1 MENRGIW
8 YWSLAL
14 IVVVI
19 GLAVWSLYPPS
30 QKLNLG
36 LDLRGGTTLIYEV
49 DVPKG
54 GDSRQIIDS
63 TIEIL
68 KKRVDPKGLLN
79 LVWRRLA
86 GNRFEVQMPAPS
98 PLVAKLR
105 KAYLDSREQ
114 LLNAN
119 LARGRVQQVLDMP
132 ADERGDSLSTL
143 ANGNPDIE
151 ALLNKLA
158 SDYNDKSAVQSVFDA
173 AELTQIQ
180 AQAKVDALPE
190 DAGDDVRLPLEN
202 AAAEALNASVAAAER
217 LVAARKQLEAAW
229 QALLA
234 TNISPSAF
242 DAVLNLPTEPG
253 PTIEGTSRRAASKRQ
268 QALDRL
274 GARHPALKPSI
285 QQTADTFAAYEK
297 VKGPLDDS
305 NDLEALLR
313 GSGVL
318 EFRVAP
324 RVGLPTEARYRQ
336 QLQTNGDRAN
346 AGDEYRWMEIEDLA
360 GFADEPEE
368 LQLLEDDPSS
378 YFAGRY
384 AIAGS
389 NKGGLIADKFAGR
402 VFLLLSDNRESSM
415 TRKNPGWRLTN
426 AARTIDEKHL
436 PAVGFQ
442 LDAVGGQLMSSMTRN
457 NRGEHMAIVLDGRV
471 ISAPTIQ
478 TVISSNGS
486 ITKRSGYAQKELN
499 YLLQTLNAG
508 SLQERISDEPIY
520 KRTFTATFGA
530 DNLEAGLKASLWALI
545 VVAGFMAVYYM
556 FNGLMAD
563 FALFGN
569 MAIILGI
576 MSLVQST
583 FTLPGI
589 AGIVL
594 TIGMAVD
601 ANVLIFERI
610 REEREGG
617 AHIDA
622 AVRAGY
628 RKALWTIVDANVT
641 TLITCLVL
649 GYTATTEIKG
659 FAVTLGLGIAATMF
673 TALLCTRT
681 WIELYLQITK
691 ARSLPMMPLLVP
703 ALGRMLHPNINWV
716 GRRFGFFV
724 LSAVIGVAGI
734 LMLWQRGQD
743 MYDIEF
749 RSGTQVG
756 FAFKDDR
763 TMTLEQVRRRLD
775 DAAADHSIPELAG
788 DVAKVV
794 AGQEQKSYTVATLAS
809 NEEHRI
815 ANAIAEA
822 FDDVLQIT
830 RAVAFTGDDVD
841 TFEKAPISV
850 IKSTQLGANINR
862 LDVTDDVSAHLGGVA
877 MLIEQM
883 NPPVTLEDVTARI
896 RRLRL
901 QPPHDNYGTRSFE
914 VVGIQP
920 APAAGDDGALRY
932 KSIAVAVSEEATNYT
947 DRADMIDDPAGL
959 AETEWNLLR
968 DALTRPTSLGSVAS
982 FSPQISGTMRVTAAF
997 AITLSLLAVV
1007 AYIWLRFGSIRY
1019 GLAAIVALVHDV
1031 VIALGI
1037 VAVAGLAADTAIG
1050 RGLLLTDFKIDLSIV
1065 AALLTIVGYSL
1076 NDTIVIFDRIRENRG
1091 RLTFPTPAIVNK
1103 SLNQTMSRTALT
1115 SLTTC
1120 MALLTLYIFG
1130 GPGVHGFAFTMLIGV
1145 IVGTYSSVA
1154 IAAPIVLGGGG
1165 EPTTS
1170 PAPTTAEPA

>member
-19 GLAVWSLYPPS
+19 GLAVWSLYPPG

-36 LDLRGGTTLIYEV
+36 LDLRGGTTLVYQV

-54 GDSRQIIDS
+54 GDSREVIDS

-79 LVWRRLA
+79 LIWRRLA
-86 GNRFEVQMPAPS
+86 GNRFEVRMPAPS
-98 PLVAKLR
+98 PQVAKLR
-105 KAYLDSREQ
+105 KAYLDARDQ

-132 ADERGDSLSTL
+132 ADERGESLLTL
-143 ANGNPDIE
+143 AKGNTDIE
-151 ALLNKLA
+151 ALLNELA
-158 SDYNDKSAVQSVFDA
+158 AVHKDKSAVQSVFDA
-173 AELTQIQ
+173 AELAQIQ

-190 DAGDDVRLPLEN
+190 DDGDDVRQPLES
-202 AAAEALNASVAAAER
+202 AAAEALNASVAAAEK
-217 LVAARKQLEAAW
+217 LVEARKQLEAAW
-229 QALLA
+229 QTLLA

-242 DAVLNLPTEPG
+242 DAALNLPTEPG
-253 PTIEGTSRRAASKRQ
+253 PTIEPAAGRRQ

-274 GARHPALKPSI
+274 MARHPALKPSI
-285 QQTADTFAAYEK
+285 QSTADAFAAYEK

-318 EFRVAP
+318 EFRIAP
-324 RVGLPTEARYRQ
+324 RVGLATEARYRQ
-336 QLQTNGDRAN
+336 QLQSIGDRPE
-346 AGDEYRWMEIEDLA
+346 AGDEYRWMEIEDLT

-368 LQLLEDDPSS
+368 LKLLEDDPSS

-384 AIAGS
+384 AIAGGD
-389 NKGGLIADKFAGR
+389 KGGLIADRFAGR
-402 VFLLLSDNRESSM
+402 VFLLLSDDPESSM
-415 TRKNPGWRLTN
+415 TRKNPGWRLTS
-426 AARTIDEKHL
+426 ARRSIDDMGL
-436 PAVGFQ
+436 PAVAFN
-442 LDAVGGQLMSSMTRN
+442 LDAVGGQYMSSMTRDYRN
-457 NRGEHMAIVLDGRV
+457 EHMAIVLDGKV
-471 ISAPTIQ
+471 MSAPTIQ
-478 TVISSNGS
+478 SVISSSGS
-486 ITKRSGYAQKELN
+486 ITKRSGYSQKEMA

-520 KRTFTATFGA
+520 KRSFTATFGA

-569 MAIILGI
+569 MAIILGV

-628 RKALWTIVDANVT
+628 GKALWTIVDANVT

-659 FAVTLGLGIAATMF
+659 FAVTLGLGIVATLF

-681 WIELYLQITK
+681 WIELYLQVTK

-703 ALGRMLHPNINWV
+703 AIGRMLHPNINWV
-716 GRRFGFFV
+716 GKRFGFIIF
-724 LSAVIGVAGI
+724 SAVIGVAGI

-756 FAFKDDR
+756 FAFKDDG
-763 TMTLEQVRRRLD
+763 TMTPEQVRRRLD
-775 DAAADHSIPELAG
+775 DAAAAHSIPELAG

-794 AGQEQKSYTVATLAS
+794 AGEEQRSYTVATLAS
-809 NEEHRI
+809 NEEHRV

-830 RAVAFTGDDVD
+830 REVAFTGDDVE
-841 TFEKAPISV
+841 TFEKAPIFV

-883 NPPVTLEDVTARI
+883 NPPVTLDDVTARI

-901 QPPHDNYGTRSFE
+901 QPPHDQYGTRSFH
-914 VVGIQP
+914 VFGIQP
-920 APAAGDDGALRY
+920 APATGDDGAIRF
-932 KSIAVAVSEEATNYT
+932 KSIAVVVSEEATNYT

-959 AETEWNLLR
+959 ADTEWSLLR
-968 DALTRPTSLGSVAS
+968 NALTTPTSLGSVAA
-982 FSPQISGTMRVTAAF
+982 FSPQISGTMRVTAGF

-1037 VAVAGLAADTAIG
+1037 VAVAGLAADSPIG

-1115 SLTTC
+1115 SMTTC
-1120 MALLTLYIFG
+1120 IALLTLYIFG

-1145 IVGTYSSVA
+1145 LVGTYSSVA
-1154 IAAPIVLGGGG
+1154 IAAPIVLVGGGG